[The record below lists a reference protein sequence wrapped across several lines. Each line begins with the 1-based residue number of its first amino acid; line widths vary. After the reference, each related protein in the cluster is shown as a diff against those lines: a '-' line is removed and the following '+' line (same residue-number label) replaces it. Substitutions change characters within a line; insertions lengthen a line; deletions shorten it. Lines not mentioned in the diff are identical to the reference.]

1 MAASNDN
8 NNYEV
13 HCSGLFE
20 LPVLYHDAHIII
32 VNKPPGMLSV
42 PGKEI
47 LTKLEVRPRSE
58 QWHNVIRDVIES
70 APLVVGS
77 GHKRKAGSVDVTEQH
92 DSMRVILQR
101 LLDKGENVPRK
112 EDKFKRYLSRAMKVT
127 DIDLQDKIYK
137 VLVARDDEMH
147 RIQIDRIPSHLLSAQ
162 DVASHLSARRL
173 ASLIC
178 HEGTAAVP
186 GAGNA
191 IQQQKVHAVH
201 RLDMETSGVLLF
213 AKDEH
218 ISAVLDKQFR
228 ERHVSHRRD
237 HLNAAHRVKRPQ
249 MLCSAL
255 MLSLRLL
262 IPCRWRRCTWPVS

>member
-1 MAASNDN
+1 MAASNGN

-13 HCSGLFE
+13 HSSGLFE

-70 APLVVGS
+70 APLVAES

-147 RIQIDRIPSHLLSAQ
+147 RMISAQ

-178 HEGTAAVP
+178 HDGTAAVP

-228 ERHVSHRRD
+228 EREVRH
-237 HLNAAHRVKRPQ
+237 
-249 MLCSAL
+249 C
-255 MLSLRLL
+255 
-262 IPCRWRRCTWPVS
+262 